1 MHDDHECEHVHV
13 HHHVDGQTLELFKL
27 FFHKQDQLIH
37 EVMKMSQATDALVAE
52 VAAEKTIL
60 DSAAAAISGF
70 PAVVAAA
77 VAKAL
82 ADAGVGQAATDAAV
96 AQATTD
102 MQADIAPLQAA
113 LTAGTQP
120 TP

>member
-1 MHDDHECEHVHV
+1 MHDDHECQHIHVY
-13 HHHVDGQTLELFKL
+13 HHLSEQTLELFKL
-27 FFHKQDQLIH
+27 FFHNLTQ
-37 EVMKMSQATDALVAE
+37 EVHKMSQATDALVAE
-52 VAAEKTIL
+52 IAAEKTVL
-60 DSAAAAISGF
+60 DSAAAAINGF

-113 LTAGTQP
+113 LTAN
-120 TP
+120 TPAP

>member
-1 MHDDHECEHVHV
+1 MHDEDSQHVHV
-13 HHHVDGQTLELFKL
+13 HHHFSEQTLELFKL
-27 FFHKQDQLIH
+27 FFHNLTQ
-37 EVMKMSQATDALVAE
+37 EVRKMSQATDALIAE
-52 VAAEKTIL
+52 VAAEKTVL
-60 DSAAAAISGF
+60 ASAAAAINGF

-82 ADAGVGQAATDAAV
+82 ADAGVDQTASDAAV
-96 AQATTD
+96 AQATSD

-113 LTAGTQP
+113 LTQGTSTP